1 MARNPSTVF
10 RVLSALIAL
19 TYLAQSVLARRSPS
33 PRPRRSPSPSRTPS
47 QQGMSQTDSPG
58 GLGKGA
64 SWRIEFG
71 TQQKWVNPLM
81 GWTSTADPYEN
92 VGRAGMSFDSA
103 EAARAFCEKHGWRYT
118 VKEGLPSARLR
129 PARFFQY
136 GDNFSVKRKGYP
148 EGGLVSENG
157 GSVEVRGREGKSG
170 AGAGAA
176 AAKGKGK
183 K

>member
-1 MARNPSTVF
+1 
-10 RVLSALIAL
+10 
-19 TYLAQSVLARRSPS
+19 
-33 PRPRRSPSPSRTPS
+33 
-47 QQGMSQTDSPG
+47 MSQTATPG

-64 SWRIEFG
+64 SYRIEFA
-71 TQQKWVNPLM
+71 TQQKWINPLM

-92 VGRAGMSFDSA
+92 VGRAGMSFDTA
-103 EAARAFCEKHGWRYT
+103 EASRAFCEKHGWRYN
-118 VKEGLPSARLR
+118 VKEALPSARLR

-157 GSVEVRGREGKSG
+157 GSVEVRGRGAGGKSG
-170 AGAGAA
+170 GGG

>member
-1 MARNPSTVF
+1 
-10 RVLSALIAL
+10 
-19 TYLAQSVLARRSPS
+19 
-33 PRPRRSPSPSRTPS
+33 
-47 QQGMSQTDSPG
+47 MSQTSTPG

-64 SWRIEFG
+64 SWRIEFA

-103 EAARAFCEKHGWRYT
+103 EAARAFCERHGWRYS
-118 VKEGLPSARLR
+118 VREGPPSARLR
-129 PARFFQY
+129 PARFSQY

-148 EGGLVSENG
+148 EG
-157 GSVEVRGREGKSG
+157 VEVRGRGGGKGGGGGGG
-170 AGAGAA
+170 AAAA

>member
-1 MARNPSTVF
+1 
-10 RVLSALIAL
+10 
-19 TYLAQSVLARRSPS
+19 
-33 PRPRRSPSPSRTPS
+33 
-47 QQGMSQTDSPG
+47 MSQTSSPG

-71 TQQKWVNPLM
+71 TRQKWVNPLM
-81 GWTSTADPYEN
+81 GWTSTADPLEN

-118 VKEGLPSARLR
+118 VREGLPSARLR

-136 GDNFSVKRKGYP
+136 GDNFSVRRKGYP

-157 GSVEVRGREGKSG
+157 GSVEVRGRKGGGKGSAPG
-170 AGAGAA
+170 AGAGA

>member
-1 MARNPSTVF
+1 
-10 RVLSALIAL
+10 
-19 TYLAQSVLARRSPS
+19 
-33 PRPRRSPSPSRTPS
+33 
-47 QQGMSQTDSPG
+47 MSQTDSPG

-170 AGAGAA
+170 AGAGAGAA
-176 AAKGKGK
+176 AAKGKGNK
-183 K
+183 

>member
-1 MARNPSTVF
+1 
-10 RVLSALIAL
+10 
-19 TYLAQSVLARRSPS
+19 
-33 PRPRRSPSPSRTPS
+33 
-47 QQGMSQTDSPG
+47 
-58 GLGKGA
+58 
-64 SWRIEFG
+64 
-71 TQQKWVNPLM
+71 M

-92 VGRAGMSFDSA
+92 VGRAGMSFDTA

-118 VKEGLPSARLR
+118 VRESLPSARQR

-157 GSVEVRGREGKSG
+157 GSVEVRGRGTGGGKGSG
-170 AGAGAA
+170 GGA